1 MFDLKGKKL
10 LVFGDSI
17 INGSGNN
24 NFGVGEYLE
33 RDYGVKLYKYCI
45 GGARVGFVEGKSW
58 VVEQVRKI
66 IDDGVQPDII
76 LFDGFTNDCLGD
88 VPLGEMSSGFDNFD
102 IFKVGKENTN
112 FSNCF
117 ENVLSALKKY
127 LPNAKAMFIRP
138 HRMGRRG
145 EKEQILYGE
154 RAVEL
159 CKKWGVAVCD
169 LYELSGLDTFL
180 PEHRDKYTNDS
191 YGLGMGDCTPP
202 NAAGY
207 EEKYMPVIEKAIKNL

>member
-66 IDDGVQPDII
+66 IRR
-76 LFDGFTNDCLGD
+76 
-88 VPLGEMSSGFDNFD
+88 
-102 IFKVGKENTN
+102 
-112 FSNCF
+112 
-117 ENVLSALKKY
+117 SARYNSL
-127 LPNAKAMFIRP
+127 
-138 HRMGRRG
+138 RR
-145 EKEQILYGE
+145 
-154 RAVEL
+154 
-159 CKKWGVAVCD
+159 
-169 LYELSGLDTFL
+169 LYERL
-180 PEHRDKYTNDS
+180 PRRR
-191 YGLGMGDCTPP
+191 
-202 NAAGY
+202 AARRN
-207 EEKYMPVIEKAIKNL
+207 VVRLR